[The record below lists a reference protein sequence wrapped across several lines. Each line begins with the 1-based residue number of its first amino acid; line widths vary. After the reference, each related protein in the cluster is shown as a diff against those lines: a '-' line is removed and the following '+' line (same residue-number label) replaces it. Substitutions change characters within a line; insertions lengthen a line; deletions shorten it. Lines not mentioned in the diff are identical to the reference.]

1 MTVNGL
7 RFDLQQDVDFRL
19 ITVLEELINIPDIG
33 ILMGFKLLNRED
45 IRIGRFK
52 EDL

>member
-19 ITVLEELINIPDIG
+19 ITVLEELINIPGIG
-33 ILMGFKLLNRED
+33 ILMGFKLLNW
-45 IRIGRFK
+45 
-52 EDL
+52 